1 VICNVSRSRGYSSFI
16 CPGPEAK
23 FLNFRSMTR
32 YIIDRRKKYHPFRSL
47 RMLLAL
53 FLLTSLFAC
62 RLPPI
67 REATEPE
74 EALSRVTFFYP
85 RFTDDMAFDSLVSA
99 IDRNLFYLDKLPD
112 EYAFSYGSDIFTC
125 KQVRESEK
133 AFLALVS
140 QDKQPA
146 QLNRD
151 IRKHFRI
158 YKATGRPGSSKV
170 LFTGYFEPTFEARL
184 APDPVF
190 KYPIYREPGDLIKID
205 LSLFKEKYKGESI
218 VGRLAGNTIVPY
230 YTRLQIEAQKVLGG
244 KHLEIAWLKD
254 PVDVAFLQ
262 IQGSGRLILPG
273 NKTICVGYSAS
284 NGHPYR
290 SIGKYMLDNGLLER
304 EEISMQSIREFL
316 TAHPALVQKILNY
329 NPSYVFFRILD
340 KGPLGNIG
348 VPLTPGRSI
357 ALDSRLFPKGALA
370 FISCRKPVL
379 SETNTITRWETFS
392 RFVLNQDTGGAIRGA
407 GRADIFWGSGPYAEI
422 AAGHLKCEGELYIL
436 IKKP

>member
-1 VICNVSRSRGYSSFI
+1 MKY
-16 CPGPEAK
+16 
-23 FLNFRSMTR
+23 T
-32 YIIDRRKKYHPFRSL
+32 IDRRKKYHLLHSL
-47 RMLLAL
+47 GAILTLC
-53 FLLTSLFAC
+53 FLSTLFAC
-62 RLPPI
+62 YPPPI

-85 RFTDDMAFDSLVSA
+85 QFTDDMDLDSLVSA
-99 IDRNLFYLDKLPD
+99 IDRNLLYLDKLPE
-112 EYAFSYGSDIFTC
+112 EYPFSYGSDTFTC
-125 KQVRESEK
+125 KQVKESEK
-133 AFLALVS
+133 ALLALLS
-140 QDKQPA
+140 QDKQPT

-151 IRKHFRI
+151 IRNHFRI
-158 YKATGRPGSSKV
+158 YKATGRPASAKV

-184 APDPVF
+184 TPDPVF
-190 KYPIYREPGDLIKID
+190 RYPIYREPGDLIKID

-244 KHLEIAWLKD
+244 RDLEIAWLKD

-273 NKTICVGYSAS
+273 GKTICVGYSGS

-290 SIGKYMLDNGLLER
+290 SIGKYLLDNGFLER
-304 EEISMQSIREFL
+304 EEISMQSIRDFL
-316 TAHPALVQKILNY
+316 AAHPALVQEILNY
-329 NPSYVFFRILD
+329 NPSYVFFRVLD

-370 FISCRKPVL
+370 FISCQKPVL
-379 SETNTITRWETFS
+379 GETNTITRWETFS